1 MPKRPSTVTSSNT
14 SGAGPP
20 AAKTA
25 RVMRASH
32 RLIRCGTPALNSFT
46 T

>member
-1 MPKRPSTVTSSNT
+1 MPKRPSSSTSPNT
-14 SGAGPP
+14 SGAGAP

-25 RVMRASH
+25 RVIRASH
-32 RLIRCGTPALNSFT
+32 RLTRGGTPALNSFT